1 MENLLPLL
9 LVLACPVGM
18 LLMAGVGWIVAK
30 LSGVF
35 ERETSDQSPA
45 GRSETATEEKG

>member
-35 ERETSDQSPA
+35 DRRSPSPETD
-45 GRSETATEEKG
+45 G